1 MCVLQQNI
9 LQTLSRWWWG
19 EHKHGTELQ
28 MYFTCKL
35 ISTQEQLG
43 TVDAIIESA
52 KMSERSKVH
61 SVVGSGLL
69 ISTYTISSPSIG
81 SIASSSMPLQ
91 LFVSVKFLLHFLLHL
106 SGQQIYVGKPPLKP
120 HCFQNIYVDH
130 LSRIKRV
137 LQEQPSLS
145 LEVWNWQRLDA
156 TINVISGK
164 PSILEYLIIL
174 CIWTLHNIF

>member
-1 MCVLQQNI
+1 MLINHLLASETKPYMGPCSFDAGLFGY
-9 LQTLSRWWWG
+9 SS
-19 EHKHGTELQ
+19 
-28 MYFTCKL
+28 CKL

-145 LEVWNWQRLDA
+145 LEV
-156 TINVISGK
+156 
-164 PSILEYLIIL
+164 
-174 CIWTLHNIF
+174 